1 MESAEQQGD
10 GRRAGRPAVFVD
22 RDGTLNE
29 PPPPGCFLTRPE
41 DVLLLPGEAV
51 ALRRL
56 KEAGYLIVVFSNQS
70 GVARGVM
77 TLADVEAVNAR
88 LAELLAGGGAQL
100 DGVYFCP
107 HRDGDGCE
115 CRKPRPGM
123 LLSAA
128 KELGIDLTRS
138 WGLGDAARDL
148 AAARAA
154 GCRVILVR
162 GTSSPCE
169 RPSAAARLSSPKSAQ
184 AGEAAEELPPDASVP
199 DLPAAADVIL
209 ASGGSQPATSTAM
222 NRR

>member
-10 GRRAGRPAVFVD
+10 GQRAGRAHASDRPRAGSPAVFVD

-29 PPPPGCFLTRPE
+29 PPPPGGFLTRPE
-41 DVLLLPGEAV
+41 DVRLLPGAAG

-56 KEAGYLIVVFSNQS
+56 KEAGYLLVVFSNQS

-88 LAELLAGGGAQL
+88 LAELLAGGGARL

-128 KELGIDLTRS
+128 KELGIDLARS
-138 WGLGDAARDL
+138 WGMGDAARDL

-154 GCRVILVR
+154 GCRVILVH
-162 GTSSPCE
+162 GTSSPGE
-169 RPSAAARLSSPKSAQ
+169 RPSAAAQ

-209 ASGGSQPATSTAM
+209 ASGG
-222 NRR
+222 